1 MKKTFLI
8 TILLIILFVLVGN
21 NLLDLNQRQVSKEP
35 GKEDTPSPETTTL
48 QQESEE
54 IPSEKER
61 GPLLGIQVKV
71 KGMDFGI
78 GSQCDEILT
87 TLGSPKEEGTFEG
100 SYYLSYEQII
110 FFLDSMERQ
119 GKVRSFAVW
128 KGVEINSAKV
138 GMTPDNIKK
147 ALGNPLNEGVNPE
160 KDYYLLYKI
169 GDNSVIFFA
178 KDENSPTTSALV
190 KSE

>member
-8 TILLIILFVLVGN
+8 TIFLIILFVLVGN
-21 NLLDLNQRQVSKEP
+21 NLLNLNQRQVSKDP
-35 GKEDTPSPETTTL
+35 GKDDSLSPETPTL
-48 QQESEE
+48 QQESKE
-54 IPSEKER
+54 IPSEKKH
-61 GPLLGIQVKV
+61 GPLVSMQVKV

-78 GSQCDEILT
+78 GSQCEDILT
-87 TLGSPKEEGTFEG
+87 TLGSPKEEGIFEG

-119 GKVRSFAVW
+119 GRVASFAVW
-128 KGVEINSAKV
+128 KGMEIERATI

-147 ALGNPLNEGVNPE
+147 KLGSPLEEGVNPE

-169 GDNSVIFFA
+169 GNNSVIFFA

>member
-8 TILLIILFVLVGN
+8 TIFLIILFVLVGN
-21 NLLDLNQRQVSKEP
+21 NLLDLNQGQVSKDP
-35 GKEDTPSPETTTL
+35 KKEDTLSPETPTL

-54 IPSEKER
+54 IPLEKEH
-61 GPLLGIQVKV
+61 GPLLGMQVKV

-78 GSQCDEILT
+78 GSQCDDILT

-110 FFLDSMERQ
+110 FFLNSMERQ
-119 GKVRSFAVW
+119 GRVASFAVW
-128 KGVEINSAKV
+128 KGMKIERATV
-138 GMTPDNIKK
+138 GMTPDSIKE
-147 ALGNPLNEGVNPE
+147 ALGNPINEGINPE
-160 KDYYLLYKI
+160 KDYYLLYKL
-169 GDNSVIFFA
+169 GDNTVIFFA

-190 KSE
+190 KIE

>member
-1 MKKTFLI
+1 M
-8 TILLIILFVLVGN
+8 GN
-21 NLLDLNQRQVSKEP
+21 NLLDLNQRQVSKDP
-35 GKEDTPSPETTTL
+35 GKDDTPSPETPTL

-54 IPSEKER
+54 IPSEKEH
-61 GPLLGIQVKV
+61 GPLLGMQVKV

-78 GSQCDEILT
+78 GSQCDDILT

-110 FFLDSMERQ
+110 FFLDSMERH
-119 GKVRSFAVW
+119 GRVASFAVW
-128 KGVEINSAKV
+128 KGMEIGRITV

-147 ALGNPLNEGVNPE
+147 ELGNPLDEGVNPE

-169 GDNSVIFFA
+169 GNNSVIFFA